1 MIGGSSRRLVSKQA
15 FYDRLQKELG
25 AIRKAGLYK
34 DEQVLASPQASEVL
48 VQGGGRGAAA
58 VSMINF
64 CANNYLGLSNH
75 PGKQWAEQSAGG
87 ASHSPPP

>member
-58 VSMINF
+58 AVSMINF

-75 PGKQWAEQSAGG
+75 PGKHWAEQSTDG
-87 ASHSPPP
+87 ASHPLV